1 MLGADEAATISVP
14 KLQGCSAD
22 SAPSLTLAPPTSDGP
37 FPCLGSSEADS
48 SLQTKT
54 RSEKRSHTRNKLCMS
69 AKSLQPLARV

>member
-48 SLQTKT
+48 SLQTKNQ
-54 RSEKRSHTRNKLCMS
+54 E
-69 AKSLQPLARV
+69 